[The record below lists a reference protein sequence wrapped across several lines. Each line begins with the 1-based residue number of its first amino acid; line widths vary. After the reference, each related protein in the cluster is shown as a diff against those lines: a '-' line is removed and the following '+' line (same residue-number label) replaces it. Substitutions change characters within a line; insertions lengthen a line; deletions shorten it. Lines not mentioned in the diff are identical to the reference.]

1 MFFPLEGNKYFSGFH
16 SKETFNC
23 KRLWILKDIGYF
35 KSIELLICKVCGA
48 FKVVYILG
56 MNKKLRVE
64 HY

>member
-16 SKETFNC
+16 C